1 MKIVKPIGYISAFL
15 VIFACFS
22 PSPAADEARRAYDK
36 MVEEATREADA
47 YLQEKEDR
55 QQAAEAASRENE
67 NVALKEKAGAERE
80 RILTEMD
87 AVQQRGLGPNFT
99 QGMKESQL
107 EKLQHRLDRLTSD
120 PAEYFK
126 EQ

>member
-1 MKIVKPIGYISAFL
+1 MKLVKPIGCISAFM

-22 PSPAADEARRAYDK
+22 PAPAADEARQAYDE

-55 QQAAEAASRENE
+55 KQAAKAADREKE
-67 NVALKEKAGAERE
+67 NDALKKRTAAEQK

-87 AVQQRGLGPNFT
+87 AVRQRGLGPNFT
-99 QGMKESQL
+99 QGMKDSQL
-107 EKLQHRLDRLTSD
+107 ADLQQRLDRLTSD
-120 PAEYFK
+120 PADYFK
-126 EQ
+126 GQ

>member
-1 MKIVKPIGYISAFL
+1 MKLVTPISCIVVFM
-15 VIFACFS
+15 VIIVCS
-22 PSPAADEARRAYDK
+22 SPAPAVDEARQAYDK

-55 QQAAEAASRENE
+55 KQAAEADSREYE
-67 NVALKEKAGAERE
+67 DVALTEKANAERE

-87 AVQQRGLGPNFT
+87 AVRQRGLGPNFT
-99 QGMKESQL
+99 QGMKASQL
-107 EKLQHRLDRLTSD
+107 ENLQHRLDRLTSD

-126 EQ
+126 EP